1 MCGRPRP
8 DPAELVLG
16 HSTVQSQENMRVV
29 GTVNWARGAE
39 DEEVER
45 REHESESGRENTGR
59 PQTDRPQHGR
69 TRDREV
75 VEQPASTN
83 TNIAEKVRPEGG
95 SRNRNTEEDNDR
107 TIRQVKHKSEQT
119 SEW

>member
-45 REHESESGRENTGR
+45 REHRVRAGEKTREDHR
-59 PQTDRPQHGR
+59 QTDHSM
-69 TRDREV
+69 
-75 VEQPASTN
+75 VERGTG
-83 TNIAEKVRPEGG
+83 K
-95 SRNRNTEEDNDR
+95 
-107 TIRQVKHKSEQT
+107 
-119 SEW
+119 W